1 MNRWL
6 VRIAIVFGSG
16 VVVGCSPVEPDPKP
30 TAIEVAVSEHPEQ
43 ALTLDDCIALTDKA
57 KLTICLEQLKA
68 QEDSELVGLQVE
80 NATKRAKLT
89 ELEKEADAAMQ
100 RLENRILESDP
111 D

>member
-1 MNRWL
+1 MNGWL
-6 VRIAIVFGSG
+6 ICIAIAFGSG
-16 VVVGCSPVEPDPKP
+16 AVVGCSPLEPDPKP
-30 TAIEVAVSEHPEQ
+30 AAIEVAAREQPEQ

-100 RLENRILESDP
+100 SLESRILENDP